1 MTAAARLDLRL
12 TSADKKRIETAA
24 RLRGLPIS
32 SFIRSAVLSEAEQ
45 TLATE
50 FELRLSPAESRRLVA
65 ALSKP
70 FAPNAALRKAM
81 ARGNKLGL

>member
-1 MTAAARLDLRL
+1 
-12 TSADKKRIETAA
+12 
-24 RLRGLPIS
+24 
-32 SFIRSAVLSEAEQ
+32 VLSEAEQ